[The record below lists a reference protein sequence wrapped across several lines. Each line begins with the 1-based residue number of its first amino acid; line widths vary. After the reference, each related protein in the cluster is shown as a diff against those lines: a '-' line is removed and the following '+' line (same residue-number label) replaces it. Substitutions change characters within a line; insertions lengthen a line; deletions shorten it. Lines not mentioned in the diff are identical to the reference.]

1 MNSNKFFNR
10 DLSWLSFN
18 YRVLQ
23 EAKDPSVPLYEKIK
37 FIAIFS
43 SNFDEFFRVRVAS
56 IKSLLNLKN
65 KAQRKLQ
72 FDPKALLEKISK
84 TVYNH
89 QEEYGKTWREVI
101 LPQLNQNNILLSND
115 SDITPDQRESLREEF
130 NQNVL
135 PYLRPMIL
143 FKKMVTPFLQNN
155 SLYLAVQLSKSKPDS
170 LKNKIKRSYG
180 LVEVPTQH
188 LKRFFV
194 LPNQDEKHR
203 IIFLD
208 DLIRLFLPDVFPGF
222 KVESSY
228 EIKLTRDAEL
238 YIDDEF
244 SGNLLE
250 KIKKGLG
257 KRKTGPPARFL
268 YDKQIPKEMI
278 KFLRDCFEIKKE
290 DLVPGGRYHNL
301 NDLFSFPLPKNDKL
315 ENEPQP
321 PTYKKELEGHPFL
334 FDSING
340 KDQLLTY
347 PYQRFDYVIHFLNE
361 AANDPQVQSIKITL
375 YRTAKKSGIIRE
387 LINAA
392 KNNKDVTA
400 FVECKAR
407 FDEESNIHW
416 AEELAANGVKVLYSF
431 PGIKVHCKLC
441 LVCRKENEQIRKY
454 AYLATGN
461 FNENTAKIYSDN
473 GLFTVDTRLTDDVE
487 KVFEHLTTQTKELEF
502 NHLLVAQFNLREKL
516 YELID
521 NEIANANAGKK
532 ASIILKVNHIEDR
545 KMIAKLYEAS
555 CAGVK
560 IQMIVR
566 GICCLIPGVKGL
578 SENIKIISIVDRYLE
593 HSRVFIFH
601 NGGKEKYYL
610 GSADLMVR
618 NLSRRIEVAFPIYD
632 RNIQKEIKKIIAIQ
646 LADNVKARVINQTQS
661 NNYRK
666 ARTEETVRAQS
677 AIYELLKPKVAD
689 DD

>member
-1 MNSNKFFNR
+1 MNNRKFFIR

-43 SNFDEFFRVRVAS
+43 SNLDEFFRVRVAS

-65 KAQRKLQ
+65 KTQRKLQ
-72 FDPKALLEKISK
+72 FDPKILLKKITK

-89 QEEYGKTWREVI
+89 QEEYGKIWREII
-101 LPQLNQNNILLSND
+101 LPQLNQNNIFLLKD
-115 SDITPDQRESLREEF
+115 VDITEEQKESMRENF
-130 NQNVL
+130 NENVL

-143 FKKMVTPFLQNN
+143 MKKRVAPFLQNS
-155 SLYLAVQLSKSKPDS
+155 SLYLVVRLSQTKSDS
-170 LKNKIKRSYG
+170 LKNKIKTSYG

-188 LKRFFV
+188 AKRFV
-194 LPNQDEKHR
+194 VMPDQNKHC
-203 IIFLD
+203 ILFID
-208 DLIRLFLPDVFPGF
+208 DLIRIYLPEVFPGF
-222 KVESSY
+222 KVEAAY

-268 YDKQIPKEMI
+268 FDKDMPKEML
-278 KFLRDCFEIKKE
+278 KFLRDCFQIEKE
-290 DLVPGGRYHNL
+290 DAVPGGRYHNM
-301 NDLFSFPLPKNDKL
+301 NDLFTLPLPKKETL
-315 ENEPQP
+315 EDVPQP

-334 FDSING
+334 FNSIKEG
-340 KDQLLTY
+340 DQLLTY
-347 PYQRFDYVIHFLNE
+347 PYQRYDYVIRFLKE
-361 AANDPQVQSIKITL
+361 AAADPQVQAIKITL
-375 YRTAKKSGIIRE
+375 YRTAKNSGVIRE

-441 LVCRKENEQIRKY
+441 LVYRKEDEQIKKY

-461 FNENTAKIYSDN
+461 FNESTAKIYSDN
-473 GLFTVDTRLTDDVE
+473 GMFTADKRLTDDAE
-487 KVFEHLTTQTKELEF
+487 KVFEHLTTQTREIEF
-502 NHLLVAQFNLREKL
+502 DHLLVAQFNLREKL
-516 YELID
+516 YEMID
-521 NEIANANAGKK
+521 NEIANAKAGKK

-545 KMIAKLYEAS
+545 KMIAKLYQAS
-555 CAGVK
+555 CSGVK

-566 GICCLIPGVKGL
+566 GICCLIPGVKDL
-578 SENIKIISIVDRYLE
+578 SENIKITSIVDRYLE

-601 NGGKEKYYL
+601 NDGKEKYYL

-618 NLSRRIEVAFPIYD
+618 NLSRRIEVAFPVYD
-632 RNIQKEIKKIIAIQ
+632 KKIQKEIKKIISIQ
-646 LADNVKARVINQTQS
+646 LGDNVKARVINQIQ
-661 NNYRK
+661 NNHYKK
-666 ARTEETVRAQS
+666 ARAEEAVRAQT
-677 AIYELLKPKVAD
+677 AIYELLKPKTEAED
-689 DD
+689 

>member
-1 MNSNKFFNR
+1 MNSKKFFIR

-43 SNFDEFFRVRVAS
+43 SNLDEFFRVRVAS

-65 KAQRKLQ
+65 KTQRKLQ
-72 FDPKALLEKISK
+72 FDPNLLLKKIAK

-89 QEEYGKTWREVI
+89 QEEYGHIWREII
-101 LPQLNQNNILLSND
+101 LPQLNQNNIFLLND
-115 SDITPDQRESLREEF
+115 AGITADQKESLRENF
-130 NQNVL
+130 NQNVQ

-143 FKKMVTPFLQNN
+143 MKKKVTPFLQNN

-170 LKNKIKRSYG
+170 LKNKTKTSYG

-188 LKRFFV
+188 IKRFFV
-194 LPNQDEKHR
+194 LTDKEKHC
-203 IIFLD
+203 ILFLD
-208 DLIRLFLPDVFPGF
+208 DVIRLFLPEIFPGF

-228 EIKLTRDAEL
+228 EIKLTRDAEM

-268 YDKQIPKEMI
+268 FDKEMPKSMI
-278 KFLRDCFEIKKE
+278 KFLCDCFEIQKE
-290 DLVPGGRYHNL
+290 DIVPGGKYHNM
-301 NDLFSFPLPKNDKL
+301 NDLFSFPLPKNEKL

-334 FDSING
+334 FNSINEG
-340 KDQLLTY
+340 DHLLTY
-347 PYQRFDYVIHFLNE
+347 PYQRFDYVIRFLHQS
-361 AANDPQVQSIKITL
+361 ANDPQVRAIKITL
-375 YRTAKKSGIIRE
+375 YRTAKNSGVIRE

-441 LVCRKENEQIRKY
+441 LVYRKEDEQIKKY

-461 FNENTAKIYSDN
+461 FNESTAKIYSDN
-473 GLFTVDTRLTDDVE
+473 GLFTIDPRLTNEAE

-516 YELID
+516 YEMVD
-521 NEIANANAGKK
+521 NEIANAKAGKK
-532 ASIILKVNHIEDR
+532 ARIILKVNHIEDR

-555 CAGVK
+555 AAGVK

-593 HSRVFIFH
+593 HSRIFIFH
-601 NGGKEKYYL
+601 NEGKEKYYL

-618 NLSRRIEVAFPIYD
+618 NLSRRIEVAFPVYD
-632 RNIQKEIKKIIAIQ
+632 KRIQKEIKKIISIQ
-646 LADNVKARVINQTQS
+646 LADNIKARIINQTQN
-661 NNYRK
+661 NNYK
-666 ARTEETVRAQS
+666 KSNTKEIVRAQS
-677 AIYELLKPKVAD
+677 AIYELLKPEIKD

>member
-1 MNSNKFFNR
+1 MNNKKFFIR

-43 SNFDEFFRVRVAS
+43 SNLDEFFRVRVAS

-65 KAQRKLQ
+65 KTQRKLQ
-72 FDPKALLEKISK
+72 FDPVVLLERIAK

-89 QEEYGKTWREVI
+89 QEEYGKIWREII
-101 LPQLNQNNILLSND
+101 LPQLNQNNIFLLKDND
-115 SDITPDQRESLREEF
+115 LTGEQKELLREDF
-130 NQNVL
+130 NQNIL

-143 FKKMVTPFLQNN
+143 IKKKVVPFLQNS
-155 SLYLAVQLSKSKPDS
+155 SLYLAVRLSQTKSDS
-170 LKNKIKRSYG
+170 IKNKVKTSYG
-180 LVEVPTQH
+180 LVEVPTQNA
-188 LKRFFV
+188 KRFII
-194 LPNQDEKHR
+194 LQDNDKHC
-203 IIFLD
+203 IMFID
-208 DLIRLFLPDVFPGF
+208 DLIRIFLPEVFPGY
-222 KVESSY
+222 KVEAAY

-268 YDKQIPKEMI
+268 FDKDMPKDMI
-278 KFLRDCFEIKKE
+278 KFLRDNFEIRKE
-290 DLVPGGRYHNL
+290 ELVPGGRYHNM
-301 NDLFSFPLPKNDKL
+301 NDLFGLPLPKNAKL

-321 PTYKKELEGHPFL
+321 PVYKKELEGHPFL
-334 FDSING
+334 FESI
-340 KDQLLTY
+340 KESDHLLTY
-347 PYQRFDYVIHFLNE
+347 PYQKFDYVIRFLNE
-361 AANDPQVQSIKITL
+361 AANDPAVQAIKITL
-375 YRTAKKSGIIRE
+375 YRTAKNSGVMKE

-441 LVCRKENEQIRKY
+441 LVYRKEDEQIKKY

-461 FNENTAKIYSDN
+461 FNESTAKIYSDN
-473 GLFTVDTRLTDDVE
+473 GMFTADKRLTDDAE

-502 NHLLVAQFNLREKL
+502 DHLLVAQFNLREKL

-521 NEIANANAGKK
+521 NEIANAKAGKK
-532 ASIILKVNHIEDR
+532 ARIILKVNHIEER
-545 KMIAKLYEAS
+545 KMIVKLYEAS

-560 IQMIVR
+560 IQMVVR
-566 GICCLIPGVKGL
+566 GICCLIPGVKDL
-578 SENIKIISIVDRYLE
+578 SENIKITSIVDRYLE

-601 NGGKEKYYL
+601 HNGKEKFYL

-618 NLSRRIEVAFPIYD
+618 NLSRRIEVAFPVYD
-632 RNIQKEIKKIIAIQ
+632 KKIQEEIKKIISIQ
-646 LADNVKARVINQTQS
+646 LGDNVKARVINKAQN
-661 NNYRK
+661 NNYKK
-666 ARTEETVRAQS
+666 AKTEETVRAQT
-677 AIYELLKPKVAD
+677 AIYELLKPKAD
-689 DD
+689 END